1 MWLFLLACFV
11 TDKEVR
17 QAFDPDGDGY
27 GAPEDCAPDDPTNY
41 PGSELC
47 GDGMV
52 TECGLTVED
61 ARARCRLQGE
71 LSLAEADLKIVG
83 ENPGDNVAESVAG
96 GGDVDGDG
104 RSDLLVDAFGND
116 AGGSLAG
123 AVYLLLSSGCCRGMG
138 QP

>member
-1 MWLFLLACFV
+1 MWLFLLACFI
-11 TDKEVR
+11 TDEEVR
-17 QAFDPDGDGY
+17 QAFDPDGDGV
-27 GAPEDCAPDDPTNY
+27 GADVDLTSRDCAPLDPTSY
-41 PGSELC
+41 PGSEIC
-47 GDGMV
+47 GDGVV

-104 RSDLLVDAFGND
+104 RSDLLVGAFGHD

-123 AVYLLLSSGCCRGMG
+123 AG
-138 QP
+138 